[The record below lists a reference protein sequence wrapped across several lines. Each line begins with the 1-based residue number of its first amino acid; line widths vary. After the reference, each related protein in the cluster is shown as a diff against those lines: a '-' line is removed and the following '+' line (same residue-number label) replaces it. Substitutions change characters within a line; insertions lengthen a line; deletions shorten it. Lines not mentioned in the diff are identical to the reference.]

1 MRLIDAD
8 TLLAEYDKIH
18 VGEPG
23 RARKLIAE
31 QPTIEPRKWI
41 PCSERLPKKYGWY
54 QVTLKDARVSRLY
67 YDYKSGRWVD
77 NVRKHMFELYD
88 IYSKCTHKRI
98 TEEEEDVYWDNWVIA
113 WMPLPEAYRG
123 GQENETD

>member
-31 QPTIEPRKWI
+31 QPTIEIVLCKDCI
-41 PCSERLPKKYGWY
+41 HNISERTIADGRYLCGLYGSFMY
-54 QVTLKDARVSRLY
+54 YCSDAERR
-67 YDYKSGRWVD
+67 
-77 NVRKHMFELYD
+77 
-88 IYSKCTHKRI
+88 
-98 TEEEEDVYWDNWVIA
+98 
-113 WMPLPEAYRG
+113 
-123 GQENETD
+123 TDG